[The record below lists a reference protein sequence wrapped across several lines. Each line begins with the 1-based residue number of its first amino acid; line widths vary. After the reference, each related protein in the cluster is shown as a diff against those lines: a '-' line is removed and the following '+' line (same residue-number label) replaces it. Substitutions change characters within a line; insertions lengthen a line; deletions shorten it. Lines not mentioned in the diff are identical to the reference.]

1 MIYYNYDIHLRATV
15 RFTVIKMEM
24 DWKNMQYLCKY
35 RLITETA
42 FHRYWSD
49 CSTDFGKF
57 PGKKPWWSLILV

>member
-49 CSTDFGKF
+49 C
-57 PGKKPWWSLILV
+57 LQILENSQEKNRGGVLF